1 MSINTS
7 STPPKGELSVL
18 IPTYNCICLPLV
30 EQLHVLL
37 LKTGIPFEIIVA
49 DDGSDDPA
57 TISANEAIS
66 AIPSCQYIIRSQNI
80 GRAAIRNFLAQT
92 ARYAYL
98 LFIDSDM
105 TVVRTDYIDKYLS
118 MENADVIDG
127 GVVIGGDA
135 ETLKGNLRYLYE
147 KASENEHTAEKRQQN
162 PYCDFHTA
170 NFLIRR
176 EIMLS
181 HPFDERFRYYGY
193 EDVLF
198 GKQLRA
204 DHIAITHI
212 DNPMGFCTFESNSDF
227 MSKTEEGLRTLHQF
241 RNDLRGYSRLL
252 TIVDGIH
259 ISAVRVLIRLVFQ
272 LLAPLARRNLCSR
285 HPSLRLFSLY
295 KLGYFLSLR

>member
-147 KASENEHTAEKRQQN
+147 KASENEHTVEKRQQN
-162 PYCDFHTA
+162 PYFDFHTA

-272 LLAPLARRNLCSR
+272 LLAPLVRRNLCSR

>member
-118 MENADVIDG
+118 MEDADVIDG

-162 PYCDFHTA
+162 PYFDFHTA